1 MAGLGEVCSHIGAL
15 LFYLESASRVS
26 KSCTQIGCVRKEPRV
41 VESIPYAEIA
51 VIPFEKPKSQ
61 IEGCKRGAHLYSD
74 TIPLADLQL
83 VEGTEM
89 VLEEVMLTEDIAS
102 NELPSTVDT
111 PSSSGSLMQLLRVSP
126 SNEEQMEFLSKKSK
140 HKPVICSIVSPYSD
154 AFKPKSET
162 SNLPSSLSDLY
173 QPQNEEITYSE
184 LLEVCEQMVINVDNE
199 EVTKIEMFTCD
210 QNKSSS
216 NLSVLLILVILPKV
230 SLSEYF
236 IQILQNS
243 RWAATA
249 WGCEDEFSAKIAYI
263 RLMKSNHTD
272 FSCKESGLVVSLNHP
287 FQCQS

>member
-1 MAGLGEVCSHIGAL
+1 
-15 LFYLESASRVS
+15 
-26 KSCTQIGCVRKEPRV
+26 
-41 VESIPYAEIA
+41 
-51 VIPFEKPKSQ
+51 
-61 IEGCKRGAHLYSD
+61 
-74 TIPLADLQL
+74 
-83 VEGTEM
+83 
-89 VLEEVMLTEDIAS
+89 
-102 NELPSTVDT
+102 
-111 PSSSGSLMQLLRVSP
+111 MQLLRVSP
-126 SNEEQMEFLSKKSK
+126 SNEEQMEFLSKISK

-162 SNLPSSLSDLY
+162 SNLPSSLRDLH
-173 QPQNEEITYSE
+173 QPQNEELTYSE
-184 LLEVCEQMVINVDNE
+184 LLEVCEQIVINVDNE

-243 RWAATA
+243 RRAATA
-249 WGCEDEFSAKIAYI
+249 WGCEHESSARIAYI

-287 FQCQS
+287 FIGASPDGVVHCECCGHGVMEIKCPYCIKDEDPGTASCLLNGKLSEKHADRHFILATFNGQQASIFVEQILPNKQFIEECVQKFEHFLSMRLVVFQAFLA